1 MFRAFEFCIPT
12 RGTKVPHTPDWIHEI
27 KFDGYRLRVERA
39 VDRVRL
45 ITRPQKITF
54 GEMRD
59 TGVRGLVPACAE
71 SWILL
76 VVVAGKMLADDL
88 HSVFGFHFVEKPSA
102 AQ

>member
-39 VDRVRL
+39 GDRVRL

-59 TGVRGLVPACAE
+59 TGVHGLVPRVRRVLDSISCCRWEDARRR
-71 SWILL
+71 
-76 VVVAGKMLADDL
+76 
-88 HSVFGFHFVEKPSA
+88 PSFCLRVSFRGEA
-102 AQ
+102 